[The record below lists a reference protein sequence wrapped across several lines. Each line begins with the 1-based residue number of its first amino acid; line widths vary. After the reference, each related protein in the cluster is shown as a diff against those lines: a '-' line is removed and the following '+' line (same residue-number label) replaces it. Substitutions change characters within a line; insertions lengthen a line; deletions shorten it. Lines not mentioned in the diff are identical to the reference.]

1 VGRQKNL
8 LLVTSNYDKSPPN
21 GTYDGGQSAE
31 DMPSLPRAKL
41 MWIATKIGFFEFNIS
56 YGNISVTAQ
65 NEQQLEN
72 FAKIA
77 SEALGREVKVFHG
90 TRNFVSHEAE
100 PRFPTDRKVTLETSE
115 LGVVLNL
122 LAYTV
127 DYHDFLETLKDREEL
142 DEYYVSAFSHFEYLR
157 RIGEARKQALQR
169 LKENRVKKNELEYKK
184 QKLGE
189 QFRHACYE
197 EQAMVRKRQ
206 ETMQEIKKI
215 ESKIESMNA
224 KKTGT
229 PNNGQGIFE
238 AFRKSIFGGDR
249 S

>member
-1 VGRQKNL
+1 
-8 LLVTSNYDKSPPN
+8 
-21 GTYDGGQSAE
+21 
-31 DMPSLPRAKL
+31 

-56 YGNISVTAQ
+56 FGNISVTAQ

-77 SEALGREVKVFHG
+77 REALGREVKVFHAAR
-90 TRNFVSHEAE
+90 TLAYHYAE

-142 DEYYVSAFSHFEYLR
+142 DEYYLLAFSHFEYIR
-157 RIGEARKQALQR
+157 RIRESREHALQR
-169 LKENRVKKNELEYKK
+169 LKENRIRKNELEYKK
-184 QKLGE
+184 YKL
-189 QFRHACYE
+189 E
-197 EQAMVRKRQ
+197 EEAMRAYHEERSLTDKRYKAR
-206 ETMQEIKKI
+206 QEIKKI
-215 ESKIESMNA
+215 DAKLESMNA
-224 KKTGT
+224 RKTGT

-238 AFRKSIFGGDR
+238 TFWKSIFGGNR